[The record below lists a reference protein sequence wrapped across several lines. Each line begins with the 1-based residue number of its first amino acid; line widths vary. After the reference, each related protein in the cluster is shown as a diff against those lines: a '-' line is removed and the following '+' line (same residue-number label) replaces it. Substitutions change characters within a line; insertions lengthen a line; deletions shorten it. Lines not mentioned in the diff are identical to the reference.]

1 MNHYNENLN
10 KFLNDVF
17 HDILRLEE
25 AALSKGDFKNLSI
38 NEMHVIE
45 AVHDGNLEGLHTMT
59 EISAKLMVT
68 GSTLTTS
75 VKTLEQKGYL
85 TRSKLKEDKRRVNV
99 ALTPLG
105 TKAYDK
111 HKEFHKKLVNNVA
124 DNLNLDELTALE
136 NALSIL
142 HTFFN
147 NMKS

>member
-1 MNHYNENLN
+1 MNDYKENLN
-10 KFLNDVF
+10 KFLIDVF

-25 AALSKGDFKNLSI
+25 ASLTKGEFKNLSI

-45 AVHDGNLEGLHTMT
+45 AVHNGNLEGLHTMT
-59 EISAKLMVT
+59 EISARLMVT

-85 TRSKLKEDKRRVNV
+85 LRSKLKEDKRRVNV

-105 TKAYDK
+105 LKAYEK
-111 HKEFHKKLVNNVA
+111 HKDFHIKLVDHVA
-124 DNLNLDELTALE
+124 DNLAMEELTALE
-136 NALSIL
+136 NALSLL

-147 NMKS
+147 TNN

>member
-1 MNHYNENLN
+1 MNDYKENLN

-25 AALSKGDFKNLSI
+25 ASLSKGEFKNLSI

-45 AVHDGNLEGLHTMT
+45 AVHDGNKEGLHTMT

-85 TRSKLKEDKRRVNV
+85 VRSKLTEDKRRVNV

-105 TKAYDK
+105 AKAYEK
-111 HKEFHKKLVNNVA
+111 HKEFHTKLVNHVA
-124 DNLNLDELTALE
+124 DNLVMEELTALE

-147 NMKS
+147 TMK

>member
-1 MNHYNENLN
+1 MNDYKENLN
-10 KFLNDVF
+10 KFLIDVF

-25 AALSKGDFKNLSI
+25 ASLSKGEFKNLSI

-45 AVHDGNLEGLHTMT
+45 AVHNGNLEGLHTMT
-59 EISAKLMVT
+59 EISARLMVT

-85 TRSKLKEDKRRVNV
+85 LRSKLKEDKRRVNV

-105 TKAYDK
+105 LKAYEK
-111 HKEFHKKLVNNVA
+111 HKDFHIKLVDHVA
-124 DNLNLDELTALE
+124 DNLAMEELTALE
-136 NALSIL
+136 NALSLL

-147 NMKS
+147 TIN

>member
-1 MNHYNENLN
+1 MNDYKENLN

-25 AALSKGDFKNLSI
+25 ASLSKGEFKNLSI

-45 AVHDGNLEGLHTMT
+45 AVHDGNKEGLHAMT

-85 TRSKLKEDKRRVNV
+85 IRSKLKEDKRRVNV

-105 TKAYDK
+105 AKAYEK
-111 HKEFHKKLVNNVA
+111 HKEFHTNLVDHVA
-124 DNLNLDELTALE
+124 DNLAMEELTALE

-147 NMKS
+147 TMK

>member
-1 MNHYNENLN
+1 MNDYKENLN
-10 KFLNDVF
+10 TFLIDVF

-25 AALSKGDFKNLSI
+25 SSLSRGEFKNLSI

-45 AVHDGNLEGLHTMT
+45 AVHNGNLEGLHTMT

-85 TRSKLKEDKRRVNV
+85 LRSKLKEDKRRVNV

-105 TKAYDK
+105 LKAYER
-111 HKEFHKKLVNNVA
+111 HKEFHTKLVDHVA
-124 DNLNLDELTALE
+124 DNLALEELTALE
-136 NALSIL
+136 NALSLL

-147 NMKS
+147 TIN

>member
-1 MNHYNENLN
+1 MSNNKENLN

-25 AALSKGDFKNLSI
+25 ASLSKGEFKNLSI

-45 AVHDGNLEGLHTMT
+45 AVHDGNQEGLQTMT

-85 TRSKLKEDKRRVNV
+85 IRRKLKEDKRRVNV

-105 TKAYDK
+105 AKAYEK
-111 HKEFHKKLVNNVA
+111 HREFHISLVNHVA
-124 DNLNLDELTALE
+124 ENLPQEELTALE

-147 NMKS
+147 TMK